1 MAKPTSAREDLIQ
14 SAVELFRARG
24 YEGVGVADLLAHAGA
39 PRGSLYFH
47 FPGGKEEIG
56 AEALIR
62 AGASVTERL
71 RALRESGVSLE
82 SFIDIVFKTTAR
94 ESKER
99 GYQASCPLAAI
110 ATEVSKDN
118 PSLCCA
124 ISGALTDWE
133 REIALAA
140 TSAGMNKKNS
150 EIFAS
155 AFVTTMEGALVVSK
169 AQRSALPHA
178 NAAHAVRA
186 LARALLSA

>member
-56 AEALIR
+56 AEALGR
-62 AGASVTERL
+62 AGANVTERL
-71 RALRESGVSLE
+71 RALRQSGASLE

-99 GYQASCPLAAI
+99 GYTASCPLAAI
-110 ATEVSKDN
+110 ATETSKDN

-133 REIALAA
+133 REIGLAA
-140 TSAGMNKKNS
+140 TAAGMNKKNS
-150 EIFAS
+150 ELFAS
-155 AFVTTMEGALVVSK
+155 AFVTAMEGALVVSK
-169 AQRSALPHA
+169 AQRSATPHSS
-178 NAAHAVRA
+178 AAHAMRA
-186 LARALLSA
+186 LANALLAS

>member
-56 AEALIR
+56 AEALTR

-71 RALRESGVSLE
+71 RALRESGVDLE
-82 SFIDIVFKTTAR
+82 NFINIVFKTTAR

-110 ATEVSKDN
+110 ATETSKDN

-124 ISGALTDWE
+124 ISDALTDWE

-140 TSAGMNKKNS
+140 TAAGMGKKNS
-150 EIFAS
+150 ELFAS
-155 AFVTTMEGALVVSK
+155 AFVTAMEGALVVSK
-169 AQRSALPHA
+169 AQRSAAPHA
-178 NAAHAVRA
+178 NAAHAMRA
-186 LARALLSA
+186 LAGALLGS